1 MGKAADEVGFGGKE
15 GGGFR
20 NSVLNMSCLKCLLE
34 MLRKEF
40 YIQIDVSRENAWL
53 EIEIL

>member
-40 YIQIDVSRENAWL
+40 YIQIDVSRENA
-53 EIEIL
+53 